1 MTEIARDWAYAE
13 EFITEDEILLD
24 ARERAAHLGTT
35 SVTPAVGSAL
45 RLLAATA
52 AVRTAVEIGTGTGVG
67 SLWLLSGMTPD
78 GVLTTIDSELE
89 LHKAAR
95 LAFSA
100 AGIRPVRCRAI
111 TGNPHEVLPR
121 LADSGYDMVVIGAG
135 QGDLMQ
141 YVEQAERLLRVGG
154 LVIIE
159 NALANGRVADP
170 ANREEPVVALRTLHK
185 YFLDAPQWLP
195 ALVPVGNGLLA
206 AVKQAI

>member
-24 ARERAAHLGTT
+24 ARERAAHLGATC
-35 SVTPAVGSAL
+35 VTPAVGSAL

-52 AVRTAVEIGTGTGVG
+52 GARTAVEIGTGTGVG

-78 GVLTTIDSELE
+78 GVLTTIDQELE
-89 LHKAAR
+89 HHKAAR

-111 TGNPHEVLPR
+111 TGNSHEVLPR

-141 YVEQAERLLRVGG
+141 YVEQAQRLLREGG
-154 LVIIE
+154 IVVIE

-170 ANREEPVVALRTLHK
+170 ANRDEAVAALRALHRF
-185 YFLDAPQWLP
+185 FLDAPQWLP
-195 ALVPVGNGLLA
+195 SLLPVGNGLLA
-206 AVKQAI
+206 AVKLAL